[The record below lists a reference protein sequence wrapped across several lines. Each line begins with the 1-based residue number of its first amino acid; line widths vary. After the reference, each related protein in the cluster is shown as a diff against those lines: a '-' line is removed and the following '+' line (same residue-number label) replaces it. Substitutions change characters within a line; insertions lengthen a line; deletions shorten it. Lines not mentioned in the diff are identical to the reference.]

1 MYSEFS
7 LARILVMQALYPDTV
22 VPLNPVVSGLFSF
35 ESSSSILKN
44 ALEVPL
50 ELVIDSLEEVGTG
63 SLEELVG
70 LLPAWG
76 MVMSGALA
84 ESLPQA
90 VHRNA
95 VDEMNRFPKILRT
108 LLFIL

>member
-1 MYSEFS
+1 M
-7 LARILVMQALYPDTV
+7 
-22 VPLNPVVSGLFSF
+22 
-35 ESSSSILKN
+35 
-44 ALEVPL
+44 
-50 ELVIDSLEEVGTG
+50 DSLD
-63 SLEELVG
+63 ELAG

-90 VHRNA
+90 VHRSA

-108 LLFIL
+108 LLFILKI

>member
-1 MYSEFS
+1 M
-7 LARILVMQALYPDTV
+7 
-22 VPLNPVVSGLFSF
+22 
-35 ESSSSILKN
+35 
-44 ALEVPL
+44 
-50 ELVIDSLEEVGTG
+50 DSLD
-63 SLEELVG
+63 ELAG

-90 VHRNA
+90 VPRSA
-95 VDEMNRFPKILRT
+95 VEEMEKISKILST